1 MTLSIGQLLILIV
14 FGAGAIALWLDARFP
29 GATPKDLRQA
39 LLHVGVSI
47 VAAQLLVPILIK
59 TIAAAGSP
67 IAALLAVFVI
77 GFPALTYCLLASV
90 WIIKGL
96 QGALRHH

>member
-67 IAALLAVFVI
+67 IAALRAVFVI
-77 GFPALTYCLLASV
+77 GFPGRTYCLLASV

>member
-1 MTLSIGQLLILIV
+1 MTFSTGQLLIMIV
-14 FGAGAIALWLDARFP
+14 VGAGVVALWLDNRFP
-29 GATPKDLRQA
+29 RATPKDLRQA
-39 LLHVGVSI
+39 LMHVGVSI
-47 VAAQLLVPILIK
+47 VAAQLLVPVLIK
-59 TIAAAGSP
+59 SISAAGSP
-67 IAALLAVFVI
+67 IAALIAVFAV